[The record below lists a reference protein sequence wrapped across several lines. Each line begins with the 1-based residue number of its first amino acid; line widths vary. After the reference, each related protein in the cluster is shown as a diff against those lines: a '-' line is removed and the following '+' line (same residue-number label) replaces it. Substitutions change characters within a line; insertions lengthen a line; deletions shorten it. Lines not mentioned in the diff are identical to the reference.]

1 MKLYYKS
8 EVIKQLKKLPLS
20 ERKKVIRKLELLSQ
34 DPLSGKSLRGELQG
48 LYSLRVW
55 PYRIIYEINGKEIII
70 YSVMHRQSV
79 YKK

>member
-8 EVIKQLKKLPLS
+8 EVIKQLKKLSPS
-20 ERKKVIRKLELLSQ
+20 ERKKVIRKLELLSE
-34 DPLSGKSLRGELQG
+34 DPLSGKSLRGELKG

-55 PYRIIYEINGKEIII
+55 PYRVIYEIKGKEVII
-70 YSVMHRQSV
+70 YSVSHRQSA